1 MRYVPGPRV
10 LSHLQ
15 TGLLLGTLAVSVALS
30 HLSAAE
36 VGVCLLIT
44 GLHRD
49 YVGIMER
56 RWKLLFRVQ
65 VLRV

>member
-36 VGVCLLIT
+36 VGVIT

-65 VLRV
+65 LLRV